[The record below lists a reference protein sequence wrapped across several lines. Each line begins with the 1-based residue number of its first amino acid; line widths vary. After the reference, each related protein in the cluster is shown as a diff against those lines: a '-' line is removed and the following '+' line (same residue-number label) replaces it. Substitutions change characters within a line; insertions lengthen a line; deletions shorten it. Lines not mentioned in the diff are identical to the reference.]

1 MSEQNVQT
9 VLRSWE
15 AFSRGDL
22 DGFFA
27 DLADDAEF
35 EEDPAFPEAGVYRG
49 REEISSYLRAFQ
61 EQLVDHRFEVEQ
73 VIDLGD
79 RVLALLHESARGASS
94 GLEVHQ
100 HPAFL
105 YAFRGERVSHVR
117 AYLDRAE
124 ALEAAGLSGQ
134 DVAS

>member
-1 MSEQNVQT
+1 MSQGNVEI
-9 VLRSWE
+9 VRRSWE

-35 EEDPAFPEAGVYRG
+35 EEDPAF
-49 REEISSYLRAFQ
+49 YLRAFQ
-61 EQLVDHRFEVEQ
+61 EQMVSHRFEVEQ
-73 VIDLGD
+73 LHDLGD

-94 GLEVHQ
+94 GLEVEQ

-105 YAFRGERVSHVR
+105 YTFRANRIARVR
-117 AYLDRAE
+117 AYLDRTA
-124 ALEAAGLSGQ
+124 ALEAVGLSE
-134 DVAS
+134 